1 VSANDQLRAARERT
15 ASPNNPG
22 EGLSRQ
28 ELAELVN
35 AYLWEIHQKRVELDA
50 NYIGKLERGD
60 IRWPSQLYR
69 EALRAVLNVSTDA
82 ALGLVNPRRRVV
94 QSPVDLDR
102 KQFLRGAAILGA
114 SAMTLPPIVALL
126 EGSEP
131 TPVPSK
137 VGARDVEQI
146 HTAARVFATWDHTY
160 GGGLAREAVQAQLR
174 WSAGLLD
181 ATVPEKLRAP
191 LLSAVG
197 YLAHTCAFMAFD
209 AYAHDDAQRIFR
221 YALDCAEE
229 AGDWHLRAKILSS
242 MARQAIWIGKPDD
255 GLTLAE
261 FALVR
266 ADRLSATERAMLH
279 VAHARA
285 LAKMGRVGETLRA
298 VGAADDEFA
307 HRHPSSDAPWMA
319 YYDAAQHNGDS
330 GHALFDL
337 AVIGRSR
344 EEARTRLATAVAG
357 HGPAYARSRAIAQTK
372 LASLTMITGD
382 PIEAATLGGEAV
394 DTAGTLRSRRA
405 ADDLRELGRY
415 AGRHPK
421 VAEVV
426 ELRQRIRKTVLAS

>member
-1 VSANDQLRAARERT
+1 VAENDQLRAARERT
-15 ASPNNPG
+15 ASPAHPG

-28 ELAELVN
+28 ELAQLVN
-35 AYLWEIHQKRVELDA
+35 AYIWDTHDKRVEVDA
-50 NYIGKLERGD
+50 NYIGKLERGG

-82 ALGLVNPRRRVV
+82 ALGFVNPRRTVV
-94 QSPVDLDR
+94 QRPVDR
-102 KQFLRGAAILGA
+102 KQFLRGAAFLGA
-114 SAMTLPPIVALL
+114 GAMSLPPIVALL

-131 TPVPSK
+131 TPVPPK
-137 VGARDVEQI
+137 VSARDVEQI

-174 WSAGLLD
+174 WSAGLLES
-181 ATVPEKLRAP
+181 TVPEKLRAP

-197 YLAHTCAFMAFD
+197 YLAHTTGFMAFD

-221 YALDCAEE
+221 YALTCAEE

-242 MARQAIWIGKPDD
+242 MARQAIWIGRPDD

-285 LAKMGRVGETLRA
+285 LAKMGRVGDTLTA

-307 HRHPSSDAPWMA
+307 RRNPASDAPWMA
-319 YYDAAQHNGDS
+319 YYDAAQHAGDS

-344 EEARTRLATAVAG
+344 EEARSRLAAAVAG

-372 LASLTMITGD
+372 LASLTMLAGD
-382 PIEAATLGGEAV
+382 PVEAATIGREAV
-394 DTAGTLRSRRA
+394 ETAGTLRSRRA

-426 ELRQRIRKTVLAS
+426 ELRHRISRTVIAS